1 MAARHFHSMRSY
13 RVYVLMVLLV
23 GLDAFIG
30 LVITDYTGSV
40 VWMVAA
46 GAVGALGLAALAVVW
61 RREEIAYVLAA
72 DHLVL
77 RRGRQEEVIP
87 LHKVMD
93 ANLVDLATAR
103 SHVHKQPEDEGAVA
117 VPKRAEVQVSTRF
130 CAVPLKGWASIL
142 NGSHGLSMESFKR
155 TLVLVRTNDGRA
167 LLLSPRQSA
176 RMVSAIGK
184 LLHKPA
190 ATGLRA

>member
-1 MAARHFHSMRSY
+1 MRSY

-61 RREEIAYVLAA
+61 RREEIAYVLGA
-72 DHLVL
+72 DNLVL
-77 RRGRQEEVIP
+77 RRGKQEEVIP

-103 SHVHKQPEDEGAVA
+103 SHVQKPLEGDGSLAG
-117 VPKRAEVQVSTRF
+117 PKRAEVQASTRY
-130 CAVPLKGWASIL
+130 CALPLKGWASIL

-155 TLVLVRTNDGRA
+155 TLVLLRTSDGRT

-184 LLHKPA
+184 VLHKPT
-190 ATGLRA
+190 ATGHRP

>member
-1 MAARHFHSMRSY
+1 MRSY
-13 RVYVLMVLLV
+13 RVYGLMVLLV
-23 GLDAFIG
+23 GLAAFIG

-46 GAVGALGLAALAVVW
+46 GAVGALGLVAVAVVW
-61 RREEIAYVLAA
+61 RREEIAYVLGA

-77 RRGRQEEVIP
+77 RRGRQEETIP

-103 SHVHKQPEDEGAVA
+103 SHVQKQPDDDGAEVM
-117 VPKRAEVQVSTRF
+117 PKRAEVQVSTRF

-142 NGSHGLSMESFKR
+142 NGSHGLSIQNFKR
-155 TLVLVRTNDGRA
+155 TLVLLRTSDGRM

-176 RMVSAIGK
+176 RMVSAIGRM
-184 LLHKPA
+184 LHKQA
-190 ATGLRA
+190 VAGC